1 MNTTEKNILIA
12 EFLCTTQKTKDLD
25 DCYILNGKAYHI
37 EDLNFH
43 SSWEWLMQVVEK
55 IESIDFVFNIRQ
67 GHVSIVNNSGKT
79 PFYTGG
85 DIVKESKKEAIFETC
100 VKFIQWFNENKK

>member
-1 MNTTEKNILIA
+1 
-12 EFLCTTQKTKDLD
+12 
-25 DCYILNGKAYHI
+25 
-37 EDLNFH
+37 
-43 SSWEWLMQVVEK
+43 MQVVEK

-100 VKFIQWFNENKK
+100 VEFIQWFNENKK

>member
-55 IESIDFVFNIRQ
+55 IESIGGTQIFINGISCEIIFK
-67 GHVSIVNNSGKT
+67 GIVISKHSNTK
-79 PFYTGG
+79 
-85 DIVKESKKEAIFETC
+85 IESVYNAC
-100 VKFIQWFNENKK
+100 VEFILWFNENKK